1 MFEDFEKAT
10 KTPGQQPNDKDMQD
24 FEKNFMGMFQN
35 LASQLDKMEDD
46 DDDEDIDDEQ
56 FMKMMQGMGM
66 GMGMGNPGGPG
77 QMPTE
82 DEMK

>member
-1 MFEDFEKAT
+1 
-10 KTPGQQPNDKDMQD
+10 
-24 FEKNFMGMFQN
+24 MGMFQN

-66 GMGMGNPGGPG
+66 GNPGGPG

-82 DEMK
+82 DEMKQAEAMM